1 MCASCRLLCL
11 FCFGCAVCA
20 RTRVLADG
28 AVDGFPPSHFSSSS
42 CCLVSLSVSQ
52 APIEDDF
59 YGRGL
64 MAAGLPAS
72 VITAWCDDPQ
82 VTFQGK
88 KGSLFD
94 YLEDLDADTVLLRA
108 RQIS

>member
-1 MCASCRLLCL
+1 MAPLTDSL
-11 FCFGCAVCA
+11 
-20 RTRVLADG
+20 
-28 AVDGFPPSHFSSSS
+28 PPSFSPSSY
-42 CCLVSLSVSQ
+42 CHVCLSVSQ

-64 MAAGLPAS
+64 MAAGLPAR
-72 VITAWCDDPQ
+72 VIAAWCDDPQ

-94 YLEDLDADTVLLRA
+94 YLEDLDADAVLLRA